1 MVGKHVKKE
10 AVIAQKF
17 HGFIENKSYQRNKI
31 FYLKSII
38 EWQMRKKAISTVF
51 HFSETVERVERVA
64 V

>member
-38 EWQMRKKAISTVF
+38 EW
-51 HFSETVERVERVA
+51 
-64 V
+64 